1 MQIQP
6 LTDLSDRAQEEFFPV
21 RAGPLLCLCVVFL
34 APVAAEAEDRQESL
48 YVGVVDNAAEK
59 LAELDGLARAK
70 QWDKAAEAAQKL
82 IEPGGRLFEIRG
94 GVYVSFAEK
103 VRRNVLSWPAAGIRA
118 YRARYDA
125 PAKKLYDAAREAR
138 DVRGLAEVVRRHLP
152 SSAGVPAL
160 AALAELRAERG
171 ELRAAERALERSA
184 ALAPGAQL
192 EAKLKAVRAALARQD
207 AAAARPTPGA
217 PLEIGRRRWSFRIE
231 DADVDASMAAGLRAR
246 GFRVPRILRP
256 AVAGSRMFVQTT
268 QRVDAVEIA
277 TGKLLWKYPERPRRA
292 RGRGCA
298 DAVLEPVVR
307 AGRVYA
313 FVSGKL
319 VALAARSGRRIWHI
333 SNIAGRGA
341 PAKDARAAA
350 KLLVNS
356 AAVAGGKVFVCAAAV
371 RQETESFVVAVD
383 ARTGAVLWR
392 RKLCSQAFRGI
403 LGRGSHPA
411 PPVYDEGTVYVSTN
425 LGAAAA
431 IDAETGE
438 VRWLARYNSFNAA
451 RRRIA
456 LGADDCWR
464 NGPPVV
470 YRGLLIAAPQ
480 DSGDLIAFD
489 ANTGRQRWRVPRM
502 GMLHLAGAAHG
513 RVYMTGQRAAA
524 VDVKTGK
531 VLWISKKLGRP
542 FGRPALLARS
552 LLIPA
557 DGMVL
562 ELDAASG
569 ALTSHFVLR
578 GPGNLVV
585 AGDILI
591 SASFDRIDV
600 YRKATD
606 APPIE
611 ASVAPAPRPKKLDKT
626 NKLTPVWRTPFDTAH
641 SSPKIVASDDTSVFV
656 ATRDRSRPRFLH
668 PDSVERRR
676 ISNGQ
681 VIWRA
686 HIGEWHGQAHLVKD
700 KLIVRG
706 AAQLFALDTRTGRTL
721 WFAPGAVRKTPPRTI
736 DSAAGAGRAFL
747 VRVGGDILA
756 VGIDDGKKE
765 WRTKLGQP
773 AVRGSLR
780 VVGKSVVVCG
790 EAPGTVYWLDA
801 ATGKK
806 TRELCIDRKD
816 NRLTDRPA
824 FQERS
829 GRLCLVVGDREVRNV
844 RLDTGKTL
852 WKAEMPFGIGR
863 IAATP
868 GEERIVVFPDRWS
881 FGGQVTCVDAAT
893 GRPLWRRKPV
903 AKDPGAVHVGDGLI
917 VGIAGKLRASTMV
930 AWGASDGKTA
940 WTRSLP
946 GKPALTEVAGAGQ
959 FVVGTGAA
967 AGLGGFRA
975 RAVIVRTN
983 DGALVKSL
991 LRPGSTYLSARE
1003 AGGALLLC
1011 SRRGIGAY
1019 RMMSQEAIAWRLA
1032 EVSKRISSPVPERAW
1047 LQVGLGR
1054 HDEAMALLDEELMR
1068 EKIEPGVFVRL
1079 HEQLMAIREMA
1090 RERRAATYEAPFF
1103 RTPPKIDGRLHED
1116 WRRDRAAMLDRPRH
1130 IERVQS
1136 TRSTG
1141 ILPVK
1146 RHGQDGRATKRFWHG
1161 PNDLSATVY
1170 LAWDTRNLYLAVDVR
1185 DDVRAVHDFVGREW
1199 RGDCIIVAIDP
1210 EGDGG
1215 YRMHGSDSAFWLGLA
1230 AKRAA
1235 GDGDEPLGGEHRV
1248 KIKEDESGVVYELA
1262 LPWTEIGV
1270 GPRVGVRFGLNI
1282 MVIDSDGG
1290 VAAKAASWTPG
1301 LTQNRSRDIMTDGIA
1316 PALFGTVI
1324 LKER

>member
-1 MQIQP
+1 M
-6 LTDLSDRAQEEFFPV
+6 RAV
-21 RAGPLLCLCVVFL
+21 LLLCLCSVFL
-34 APVAAEAEDRQESL
+34 AAVAAAAEDRQESL
-48 YVGVVDNAAEK
+48 YVGVADNAAEK
-59 LAELDGLARAK
+59 LAELDGLVRAK
-70 QWDKAAEAAQKL
+70 QWDKAAEAAQKH
-82 IEPGGRLFEIRG
+82 IEAGGGLFETRG

-125 PAKKLYDAAREAR
+125 PARKLYDAAREAR
-138 DVRGLAEVVRRHLP
+138 DVRGLAEVVRRYLP
-152 SSAGVPAL
+152 ASAGVPAL
-160 AALAELRAERG
+160 AALAELRGERG
-171 ELRAAERALERSA
+171 ELSAAERALERAA

-207 AAAARPTPGA
+207 AAAAQTTPGV
-217 PLEIGRRRWSFRIE
+217 PFEIGHRRWSFRIE
-231 DADVDASMAAGLRAR
+231 DADVDAGMAAGLRAR
-246 GFRVPRILRP
+246 GFRVPRIIHP
-256 AVAGSRMFVQTT
+256 AAAGGSMFVQTT
-268 QRVDAVEIA
+268 QRVDAVDIA
-277 TGKLLWKYPERPRRA
+277 TGKLLWKHPERPRRA
-292 RGRGCA
+292 GGRGCA
-298 DAVLEPVVR
+298 DAVLAPVVR

-313 FVSGKL
+313 FVSGEL
-319 VALAARSGRRIWHI
+319 VALAAGSGRRVWGV
-333 SNIAGRGA
+333 SDIAAEGAAPRG
-341 PAKDARAAA
+341 PNARAEANV
-350 KLLVNS
+350 LVNS
-356 AAVAGGKVFVCAAAV
+356 AAAAAGKVFVCAAAV
-371 RQETESFVVAVD
+371 GQETESFVVAVD
-383 ARTGAVLWR
+383 AQTGAVIWR

-438 VRWLARYNSFNAA
+438 VRWLARYDSFGAA
-451 RRRIA
+451 RRRAA
-456 LGADDCWR
+456 LEADDCWR
-464 NGPPVV
+464 NGPPVA
-470 YRGLLIAAPQ
+470 YGGLLVAAPQ
-480 DSGDLIAFD
+480 DSDDLIAFD

-502 GMLHLAGAAHG
+502 GMLYLAGAAHG
-513 RVYMTGQRAAA
+513 RAHVTGQSAAA
-524 VDVKTGK
+524 VDIKTGK
-531 VLWISKKLGRP
+531 VLWISKQFGRP

-552 LLIPA
+552 LLIPV

-562 ELDAASG
+562 ELNAASG
-569 ALTSHFVLR
+569 ALTPHFVLR
-578 GPGNLVV
+578 GPGNLVA
-585 AGDILI
+585 AGDILL

-600 YRKATD
+600 CRRMTD

-611 ASVAPAPRPKKLDKT
+611 ASVAPAPRPEKLDKT
-626 NKLTPVWRTPFDTAH
+626 KKLTPVWRTAFDTAH
-641 SSPKIVASDDTSVFV
+641 SSPKVVASDDSSVFV
-656 ATRDRSRPRFLH
+656 AARDRSRPRFLH
-668 PDSVERRR
+668 SDSVERRR
-676 ISNGQ
+676 ISDGQ

-721 WFAPGAVRKTPPRTI
+721 WFAPGAVRETPPRI
-736 DSAAGAGRAFL
+736 VDSAVGVGRAFL
-747 VRVGGDILA
+747 VRAGGDILA
-756 VGIDDGKKE
+756 VDIDDGKE
-765 WRTKLGQP
+765 VWRTKLGEP
-773 AVRGSLR
+773 AVSGSLR
-780 VVGKSVVVCG
+780 VIGKSVVVCG
-790 EAPGTVYWLDA
+790 EASGTIHWLDA
-801 ATGKK
+801 ATGKT
-806 TRELCIDRKD
+806 TRELRIGRED

-844 RLDTGKTL
+844 RLDTGRTL

-868 GEERIVVFPDRWS
+868 DEGRIVVFPDRWS
-881 FGGQVTCVDAAT
+881 FGGEVTCFDAVT
-893 GRPLWRRKPV
+893 GKPLWRRRPV
-903 AKDPGAVHVGDGLI
+903 ASDPAAVHVGDGLI
-917 VGIAGKLRASTMV
+917 VGIAGKLRANTMV
-930 AWGASDGKTA
+930 AWETSDGKTA

-946 GKPALTEVAGAGQ
+946 GEPALTEVAGAGQ
-959 FVVGTGAA
+959 FVAGTGTAS
-967 AGLGGFRA
+967 GQGGFCA
-975 RAVIVRTN
+975 RAVIVRTK

-1011 SRRGIGAY
+1011 SMRGIGAY
-1019 RMMSQEAIAWRLA
+1019 RMTSEAGTARRVAELLKLKEPPLGELTWLLA
-1032 EVSKRISSPVPERAW
+1032 AQGK
-1047 LQVGLGR
+1047 
-1054 HDEAMALLDEELMR
+1054 HDDAMALLDKKLMG
-1068 EKIEPGVFVRL
+1068 ESVEADIFNRL

-1090 RERRAATYEAPFF
+1090 RERRATTYEAPFF

-1146 RHGQDGRATKRFWHG
+1146 RDGQDGRATKRFWHG

-1170 LAWDTRNLYLAVDVR
+1170 LAWDAHNLYLAVDVR
-1185 DDVRAVHDFVGREW
+1185 DDVRTVHDFLGREW
-1199 RGDCIIVAIDP
+1199 KGDCIIVAADP

-1235 GDGDEPLGGEHRV
+1235 GDGDEPLGGQHCV
-1248 KIKEDESGVVYELA
+1248 KIKEDESGIVYELA
-1262 LPWTEIGV
+1262 LPWTELGV
-1270 GPRVGVRFGLNI
+1270 GPRAGVRFGLNI